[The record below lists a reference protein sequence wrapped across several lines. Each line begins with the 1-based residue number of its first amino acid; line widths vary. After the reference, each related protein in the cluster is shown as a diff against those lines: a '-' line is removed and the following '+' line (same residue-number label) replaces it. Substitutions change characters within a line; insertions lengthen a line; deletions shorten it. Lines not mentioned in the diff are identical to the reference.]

1 MPCTHAAYLR
11 AAAECRTPCDAV
23 ALAADPSLGLSYE
36 ALLSICAARLVAATK
51 ASMGRHRAK
60 AAAITQRY
68 EGGAHLVAIASELD
82 LPPTMLARVVLEER
96 YSLRKGAKGRHGA
109 GALLRSPSLIDD
121 PRLRSEVAAAVAS
134 DAAYGPAVDAARAAD
149 WPASCEE
156 RLFTLSGR
164 TGAPADR
171 AAAGACAITGAA
183 RAWHPL
189 PLRGAAARERR
200 GQDARRAAAGP
211 VAGSGPPG
219 AQVSTP
225 PPLPTSI
232 SACRSAA
239 GLFRFTGSTPRPR
252 LATQHRTQ
260 VSRRAAAVPATSLAA
275 AATTVPAAA
284 PTPAV
289 PSPSQPA
296 PPQPPPPHRRR
307 RPQSTPRRSSRVT
320 STGTRRGWCFT
331 GSASTRRST
340 TATTS
345 CCSTP
350 SPTTAS

>member
-134 DAAYGPAVDAARAAD
+134 DAAYGPAARRLTGLQQELVLSQELRARGIPFLSEEQLRERGEAKTPDALLPVPLLVRGRQF
-149 WPASCEE
+149 ASYVNRYASGLVLYWFGFDEAIDDSDDLVLLDAFPDDCE
-156 RLFTLSGR
+156 LMSHCALLT
-164 TGAPADR
+164 APAL
-171 AAAGACAITGAA
+171 A
-183 RAWHPL
+183 R
-189 PLRGAAARERR
+189 
-200 GQDARRAAAGP
+200 
-211 VAGSGPPG
+211 
-219 AQVSTP
+219 
-225 PPLPTSI
+225 
-232 SACRSAA
+232 
-239 GLFRFTGSTPRPR
+239 
-252 LATQHRTQ
+252 
-260 VSRRAAAVPATSLAA
+260 
-275 AATTVPAAA
+275 
-284 PTPAV
+284 
-289 PSPSQPA
+289 
-296 PPQPPPPHRRR
+296 
-307 RPQSTPRRSSRVT
+307 
-320 STGTRRGWCFT
+320 
-331 GSASTRRST
+331 
-340 TATTS
+340 
-345 CCSTP
+345 
-350 SPTTAS
+350 

>member
-134 DAAYGPAVDAARAAD
+134 DAAYGPAVDAARRLTGLQQELVLSQELRARGIPFLSEEQLRERGEAKTPD
-149 WPASCEE
+149 ALLPVPLLVRGRQVHWVDSKATFGDPASHAEYAATQFASYVNRYASGLVLYWFGFDEAIDDSDDLVLLDAFPDDCE
-156 RLFTLSGR
+156 LMSHCALLT
-164 TGAPADR
+164 APAL
-171 AAAGACAITGAA
+171 A
-183 RAWHPL
+183 R
-189 PLRGAAARERR
+189 
-200 GQDARRAAAGP
+200 
-211 VAGSGPPG
+211 
-219 AQVSTP
+219 
-225 PPLPTSI
+225 
-232 SACRSAA
+232 
-239 GLFRFTGSTPRPR
+239 
-252 LATQHRTQ
+252 
-260 VSRRAAAVPATSLAA
+260 
-275 AATTVPAAA
+275 
-284 PTPAV
+284 
-289 PSPSQPA
+289 
-296 PPQPPPPHRRR
+296 
-307 RPQSTPRRSSRVT
+307 
-320 STGTRRGWCFT
+320 
-331 GSASTRRST
+331 
-340 TATTS
+340 
-345 CCSTP
+345 
-350 SPTTAS
+350 